1 MLIQMKIYWYFPSDK
16 IKKIVM
22 FEKMMPEKKNTI
34 IISNKDREDV
44 ARTHW
49 WSISNISPT
58 SKLLFFDSVG
68 IADVKNFIV
77 KEDKK
82 LLTKF

>member
-22 FEKMMPEKKNTI
+22 FEKMMPEKKKTI

-44 ARTHW
+44 AGTHW

-58 SKLLFFDSVG
+58 SKLLFFDSFG
-68 IADVKNFIV
+68 IADKKNFIV

>member
-1 MLIQMKIYWYFPSDK
+1 M
-16 IKKIVM
+16 
-22 FEKMMPEKKNTI
+22 I
-34 IISNKDREDV
+34 IISKKDREDV
-44 ARTHW
+44 AGTHW

-58 SKLLFFDSVG
+58 SKLLFFDSFG